1 MVGGVAQLVERWS
14 KQDKGAGFDS
24 SHLQLIYFL
33 FLFTYVKK
41 YYTFRKPKHIVGDVA
56 YL

>member
-24 SHLQLIYFL
+24 SHLQLIYFI